1 MKKGDIKKQEIMQTA
16 EMLFCRYGYN
26 ETSVQDILDAIH
38 TSKGSFYH
46 HFISKEAL
54 LAAICAIRADEAS
67 ESIYK
72 QKVSSEDDVITQLNA
87 LFTGMIPLNGE
98 KLAFLMML
106 LPVFSEEEGVYVR
119 YTYCEHLLG
128 SFKKYV
134 ISLIEKGHE
143 ERILFCKETDFYAE
157 MTLRMI
163 NWMWCKICDLIIQNE
178 KRRTLTDCGELLAI
192 IESCRFAIEKLL
204 YLPFGSI
211 ILLDLNDI
219 KNLAEQIHMHWKNK
233 D

>member
-1 MKKGDIKKQEIMQTA
+1 MKKGDIKKQEIMRTA

-46 HFISKEAL
+46 HFVSKEAL
-54 LAAICAIRADEAS
+54 LAAICAVRADEAS
-67 ESIYK
+67 VGIYK
-72 QKVSSEDDVITQLNA
+72 QKESSEDDIITQLNT

-119 YTYCEHLLG
+119 YTYCEHLLS
-128 SFKKYV
+128 SFKKQV
-134 ISLIEKGHE
+134 ISLIEQGHE
-143 ERILFCKETDFYAE
+143 ERILFCKEPEYITE
-157 MTLRMI
+157 ITLRTI

-178 KRRTLTDCGELLAI
+178 KMKAITDCGELLAI
-192 IESCRFAIEKLL
+192 IESCRITIEKLL
-204 YLPFGSI
+204 NLPFGSI

-219 KNLAEQIHMHWKNK
+219 RNLAEQIHLHWKNK